1 LIDKLEENDMPCLL
15 LLIDFEKG
23 FDTVEWS
30 FIEKNL
36 QYYGFGLSLHKWI
49 KAFYC
54 DISSAVQNSS
64 HWEEVFDNIMEL
76 FWKILVIGYYFQF
89 VRI

>member
-30 FIEKNL
+30 FFEKTL

-54 DISSAVQNSS
+54 DISSAVQNFS
-64 HWEEVFDNIMEL
+64 HWEEVFDNGAICYLMYL
-76 FWKILVIGYYFQF
+76 FIYLFLL
-89 VRI
+89 